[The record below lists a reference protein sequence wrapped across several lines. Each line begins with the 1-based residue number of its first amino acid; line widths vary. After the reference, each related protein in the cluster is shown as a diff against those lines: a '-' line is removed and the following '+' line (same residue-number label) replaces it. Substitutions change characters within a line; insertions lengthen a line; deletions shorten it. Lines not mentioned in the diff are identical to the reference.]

1 MVAVREREKE
11 RERRRRRRAKVLK
24 SFVLE
29 VFVSRTNSAAAAAA
43 DRRNKSLLD
52 YWVCWVVCLWELG
65 KHFLRLPISF
75 SWQRFSFWVYNSNN
89 GDDDECWC
97 LANSLCSSGLLPKN
111 SHQAADEFVVVRS
124 CDVLWKTQI
133 FASWKWNCLLSLR

>member
-1 MVAVREREKE
+1 MAVREREKE
-11 RERRRRRRAKVLK
+11 RERRRRRRRRAKVLK

-29 VFVSRTNSAAAAAA
+29 VFVSRTNSAAAA

-65 KHFLRLPISF
+65 KHFLRLLISF

-111 SHQAADEFVVVRS
+111 SHQSADEFV
-124 CDVLWKTQI
+124 L
-133 FASWKWNCLLSLR
+133 